1 MDGRR
6 YHNLT
11 WVPMFIIGLSA
22 LVLGVFYVTINEPWL
37 LNKEANEK
45 LLGVTYNTLFAQN
58 ANRHLPNYL
67 TLMYRF
73 FGWWVVSIGLL
84 ISVYVL
90 VTKMGTQ
97 LARNILHVVTVIIL
111 TGIYCIEYH
120 FIPETPF
127 LWLTHSIALLFLV
140 SIYGSVK
147 LKQYD

>member
-1 MDGRR
+1 MELRC

-37 LNKEANEK
+37 LDKEANEK

-97 LARNILHVVTVIIL
+97 LARNILHIVTVIIL

-140 SIYGSVK
+140 SVYGSVK
-147 LKQYD
+147 LKKYD

>member
-1 MDGRR
+1 
-6 YHNLT
+6 
-11 WVPMFIIGLSA
+11 MFIIGLSA
-22 LVLGVFYVTINEPWL
+22 LVLGVVYVTINEPWL
-37 LNKEANEK
+37 LDKEANEK
-45 LLGVTYNTLFAQN
+45 LLRVTYNTLFAQN
-58 ANRHLPNYL
+58 VNQHLPDYL

-97 LARNILHVVTVIIL
+97 LARNTLHIVTVIIL

-120 FIPETPF
+120 FIPETLF
-127 LWLTHSIALLFLV
+127 LWLTHIIALLFLV

>member
-1 MDGRR
+1 MDGRC

-22 LVLGVFYVTINEPWL
+22 LVLGVVYVTINEPWL
-37 LNKEANEK
+37 LDKEANEK
-45 LLGVTYNTLFAQN
+45 LLGVTYNTLFSQN
-58 ANRHLPNYL
+58 VNQHLPNYL

-97 LARNILHVVTVIIL
+97 LARNTLHIVTVIIL

>member
-1 MDGRR
+1 
-6 YHNLT
+6 
-11 WVPMFIIGLSA
+11 MFIVGLSA
-22 LVLGVFYVTINEPWL
+22 LVLGVVYVTINEPWL
-37 LNKEANEK
+37 LDKEANEK
-45 LLGVTYNTLFAQN
+45 LLRVTYNTLFAQN
-58 ANRHLPNYL
+58 VNQHLPDYL

-97 LARNILHVVTVIIL
+97 LARNILHIVTVIIL

>member
-1 MDGRR
+1 MDGRC

-11 WVPMFIIGLSA
+11 WVPMFIVGLSA
-22 LVLGVFYVTINEPWL
+22 LVLGVVYVTINEPWL
-37 LNKEANEK
+37 LDKEANEK

-58 ANRHLPNYL
+58 VNQHLPNYL

-97 LARNILHVVTVIIL
+97 LARNILHIVTAIIL
-111 TGIYCIEYH
+111 TGTYCIEYH

>member
-1 MDGRR
+1 MDGRC

-22 LVLGVFYVTINEPWL
+22 LVFGVFYVAINE
-37 LNKEANEK
+37 
-45 LLGVTYNTLFAQN
+45 TYNTLFSQN
-58 ANRHLPNYL
+58 VNQHLPDYL

>member
-1 MDGRR
+1 
-6 YHNLT
+6 
-11 WVPMFIIGLSA
+11 MFIIGLSA
-22 LVLGVFYVTINEPWL
+22 LVLGVVYVTINEPWL
-37 LNKEANEK
+37 LDKEANEK

>member
-1 MDGRR
+1 
-6 YHNLT
+6 
-11 WVPMFIIGLSA
+11 MFIIGLSA

-58 ANRHLPNYL
+58 VNQHLPNYL

-97 LARNILHVVTVIIL
+97 LARNTLHIVTVIIL

>member
-84 ISVYVL
+84 VSVYVL

-97 LARNILHVVTVIIL
+97 LARNVLHIVTVIIL

>member
-1 MDGRR
+1 MDGRC

-22 LVLGVFYVTINEPWL
+22 LVLGVIYVTINEPWL
-37 LNKEANEK
+37 LDKEANEK
-45 LLGVTYNTLFAQN
+45 LLGVTYNTLFTQN
-58 ANRHLPNYL
+58 VNQCLPNYL
-67 TLMYRF
+67 ILMYRF

-97 LARNILHVVTVIIL
+97 LARNILHIVTVIIL

-127 LWLTHSIALLFLV
+127 LWLTHSVALLFLV

>member
-1 MDGRR
+1 MDGRC

-11 WVPMFIIGLSA
+11 WVPMFIIGLSV
-22 LVLGVFYVTINEPWL
+22 LVLGVVYVTINEPWL
-37 LNKEANEK
+37 LDKEANEK
-45 LLGVTYNTLFAQN
+45 LLGVTYNTLFSQN
-58 ANRHLPNYL
+58 VNQHLPNYL

-97 LARNILHVVTVIIL
+97 LARNILHIVTVIIL

>member
-1 MDGRR
+1 MDGRC

-22 LVLGVFYVTINEPWL
+22 LVLGVVYVTINEPWL
-37 LNKEANEK
+37 LDKEANEK
-45 LLGVTYNTLFAQN
+45 LLRVTYNTLFAQN
-58 ANRHLPNYL
+58 VNQHLPDYL

-97 LARNILHVVTVIIL
+97 LARNILHIVTVIIL

>member
-1 MDGRR
+1 
-6 YHNLT
+6 
-11 WVPMFIIGLSA
+11 MFIVGLSA
-22 LVLGVFYVTINEPWL
+22 LALGVVYVTINEPWL
-37 LNKEANEK
+37 LDKEANEK

-58 ANRHLPNYL
+58 VNQHLPKYL

-97 LARNILHVVTVIIL
+97 LARNILHIVTVIIL

>member
-1 MDGRR
+1 MDGRC

-22 LVLGVFYVTINEPWL
+22 LVLGVVYVTINEPWL
-37 LNKEANEK
+37 LDKEANEK

-58 ANRHLPNYL
+58 VNQHLPNYL

-84 ISVYVL
+84 LSVYVL

-97 LARNILHVVTVIIL
+97 LARNILHIVTVIIL

>member
-1 MDGRR
+1 MDGRC

-11 WVPMFIIGLSA
+11 WVPMFIVGLSA
-22 LVLGVFYVTINEPWL
+22 LVLGVVYVTINEPWL
-37 LNKEANEK
+37 LDKEANEK

-58 ANRHLPNYL
+58 VNQHLPNYL

-73 FGWWVVSIGLL
+73 FGWWMVSIGLL
-84 ISVYVL
+84 VSVYVL

-97 LARNILHVVTVIIL
+97 LARNILHIVTVIIL
-111 TGIYCIEYH
+111 TGIYCIEYY

>member
-1 MDGRR
+1 
-6 YHNLT
+6 
-11 WVPMFIIGLSA
+11 MFIIGLSA
-22 LVLGVFYVTINEPWL
+22 LALGVVYVTINEPWL
-37 LNKEANEK
+37 LDKEANEK
-45 LLGVTYNTLFAQN
+45 LLGVTYNTLFSQN
-58 ANRHLPNYL
+58 VNQHLPNYL

-73 FGWWVVSIGLL
+73 FGWWMVSIGLL
-84 ISVYVL
+84 VSVYVL

-97 LARNILHVVTVIIL
+97 LARNILHIVTVIIL

>member
-1 MDGRR
+1 MDGRC

-22 LVLGVFYVTINEPWL
+22 LVFGVFFVTINEPWL
-37 LNKEANEK
+37 LNKETNEK

-58 ANRHLPNYL
+58 VNQHLPNYL

-97 LARNILHVVTVIIL
+97 LARNTLHIVTVIIL

-127 LWLTHSIALLFLV
+127 LWLTHSLALLFLV

>member
-1 MDGRR
+1 MDGRC

-22 LVLGVFYVTINEPWL
+22 LALGVIYVTINEPWL
-37 LNKEANEK
+37 LDKEANEK
-45 LLGVTYNTLFAQN
+45 FLGVTYNTLFAQN
-58 ANRHLPNYL
+58 VNQHLPNYL

-97 LARNILHVVTVIIL
+97 LARNILHIVTVIIL

-127 LWLTHSIALLFLV
+127 LWLTHSIALLLLV

>member
-67 TLMYRF
+67 TLMYRILAG
-73 FGWWVVSIGLL
+73 GWS
-84 ISVYVL
+84 
-90 VTKMGTQ
+90 Q
-97 LARNILHVVTVIIL
+97 LD
-111 TGIYCIEYH
+111 C
-120 FIPETPF
+120 
-127 LWLTHSIALLFLV
+127 
-140 SIYGSVK
+140 
-147 LKQYD
+147 

>member
-1 MDGRR
+1 
-6 YHNLT
+6 
-11 WVPMFIIGLSA
+11 MFIIGLSA
-22 LVLGVFYVTINEPWL
+22 LVLGVVYITINEPWL
-37 LNKEANEK
+37 LDKEENEK

-58 ANRHLPNYL
+58 VNQHLPNYL

-97 LARNILHVVTVIIL
+97 LARNTLHIVTVIIL

-120 FIPETPF
+120 FIPESPF

>member
-1 MDGRR
+1 MDGRC

-22 LVLGVFYVTINEPWL
+22 LALGVVYVTINEPWL
-37 LNKEANEK
+37 LDKEANEK
-45 LLGVTYNTLFAQN
+45 LLGVTYNTLFSQN
-58 ANRHLPNYL
+58 VNQHLPNYL

-97 LARNILHVVTVIIL
+97 LARNVLHIVTVIIL

>member
-1 MDGRR
+1 
-6 YHNLT
+6 
-11 WVPMFIIGLSA
+11 MFIIGLSA
-22 LVLGVFYVTINEPWL
+22 LVLGVVYVTINEPWL
-37 LNKEANEK
+37 LDKEANEK

-97 LARNILHVVTVIIL
+97 LARNILHIVTVIIL

>member
-1 MDGRR
+1 MDGRC

>member
-1 MDGRR
+1 
-6 YHNLT
+6 
-11 WVPMFIIGLSA
+11 MFIIGLSA

-127 LWLTHSIALLFLV
+127 LWLTHIIALLFLV

>member
-1 MDGRR
+1 MDGRC

-22 LVLGVFYVTINEPWL
+22 LVLGVVYITINEPWL
-37 LNKEANEK
+37 LDKEENEK

-58 ANRHLPNYL
+58 VNQHLPNYL

-97 LARNILHVVTVIIL
+97 LARNILHIVTVIIL

-127 LWLTHSIALLFLV
+127 LWLTHIIALLFLV

>member
-1 MDGRR
+1 
-6 YHNLT
+6 
-11 WVPMFIIGLSA
+11 MFIVGLSA
-22 LVLGVFYVTINEPWL
+22 LALGVVYVTINEPWL

-58 ANRHLPNYL
+58 VNQHLPNYL

>member
-1 MDGRR
+1 
-6 YHNLT
+6 
-11 WVPMFIIGLSA
+11 MFIIGLSA

-58 ANRHLPNYL
+58 VNRHLPNYL

-97 LARNILHVVTVIIL
+97 LARNILHIVTVIIL

>member
-1 MDGRR
+1 MDGRC

-67 TLMYRF
+67 TLMYRI
-73 FGWWVVSIGLL
+73 FGWWLVSIGLL

-97 LARNILHVVTVIIL
+97 LARNILHIVTVIIL

>member
-1 MDGRR
+1 MDGRC

-11 WVPMFIIGLSA
+11 WVPMFIVGLSA
-22 LVLGVFYVTINEPWL
+22 LALGVVYVTINEPWL
-37 LNKEANEK
+37 LDKEANEK
-45 LLGVTYNTLFAQN
+45 LLGVTYNTLFSQN
-58 ANRHLPNYL
+58 VNQHFPNYL

-97 LARNILHVVTVIIL
+97 LARNILHIVTVIIL

>member
-1 MDGRR
+1 MDGRC

-22 LVLGVFYVTINEPWL
+22 LVLGVVYVTINEPWL
-37 LNKEANEK
+37 LDKEANEK
-45 LLGVTYNTLFAQN
+45 LLRVTYKTLFAQN
-58 ANRHLPNYL
+58 VNQHLPDYL

-97 LARNILHVVTVIIL
+97 LARNILHIVTVIIL

-120 FIPETPF
+120 FIPKTPF
-127 LWLTHSIALLFLV
+127 LWLTHGIVSLLMV
-140 SIYGSVK
+140 SIYGSIK
-147 LKQYD
+147 LIQSD

>member
-1 MDGRR
+1 MDGRC

-11 WVPMFIIGLSA
+11 WVPMFIVGLSA
-22 LVLGVFYVTINEPWL
+22 LVLGVVYVTINEPWL
-37 LNKEANEK
+37 LDKEANEK

-58 ANRHLPNYL
+58 VNQHLPNYL

-97 LARNILHVVTVIIL
+97 LARNTLHIVTVIIL

>member
-1 MDGRR
+1 MDGRC

-22 LVLGVFYVTINEPWL
+22 LFLGVVYVTINEPWL
-37 LNKEANEK
+37 LDKEANEK
-45 LLGVTYNTLFAQN
+45 LLRVTYNTLFAQN
-58 ANRHLPNYL
+58 VNQHLPNYL

-84 ISVYVL
+84 FSVYVL

-97 LARNILHVVTVIIL
+97 LARNTLHIVTVIIL

>member
-97 LARNILHVVTVIIL
+97 LARNILHIVTVIIL

>member
-1 MDGRR
+1 
-6 YHNLT
+6 
-11 WVPMFIIGLSA
+11 MFIIGLSA

-67 TLMYRF
+67 TLMSRF

>member
-1 MDGRR
+1 
-6 YHNLT
+6 
-11 WVPMFIIGLSA
+11 MFIVGLSA
-22 LVLGVFYVTINEPWL
+22 LVLGVVYVTINEPWL
-37 LNKEANEK
+37 LDKEANEK
-45 LLGVTYNTLFAQN
+45 LLRVTYNTLFAQN
-58 ANRHLPNYL
+58 VNQHLPDYL

-97 LARNILHVVTVIIL
+97 LARNILHIVTVIIL

-127 LWLTHSIALLFLV
+127 LWLTHSIALLFLF

>member
-1 MDGRR
+1 MDGRC

-22 LVLGVFYVTINEPWL
+22 LVLGVFYVTINEPWFL
-37 LNKEANEK
+37 DKEANEK

>member
-1 MDGRR
+1 MDGRC

-22 LVLGVFYVTINEPWL
+22 LVLGVVYVTINEPWL
-37 LNKEANEK
+37 LDKEANEK

-58 ANRHLPNYL
+58 INQRLPNYL

-84 ISVYVL
+84 VSVYVL

-97 LARNILHVVTVIIL
+97 LARNVLHIVTVIIL
-111 TGIYCIEYH
+111 TGTYCIEYH

>member
-1 MDGRR
+1 MDGRC

-22 LVLGVFYVTINEPWL
+22 LFLGVVYVTINEPWL
-37 LNKEANEK
+37 LDKEANEK
-45 LLGVTYNTLFAQN
+45 LLRVTYNTLFAQN

-67 TLMYRF
+67 ILMYRI
-73 FGWWVVSIGLL
+73 FGWWLVSIGLL

-97 LARNILHVVTVIIL
+97 LARNILHIVTVIIL

>member
-1 MDGRR
+1 MDGRC

-90 VTKMGTQ
+90 VTKMGTH
-97 LARNILHVVTVIIL
+97 LARNILHIVTVIIL